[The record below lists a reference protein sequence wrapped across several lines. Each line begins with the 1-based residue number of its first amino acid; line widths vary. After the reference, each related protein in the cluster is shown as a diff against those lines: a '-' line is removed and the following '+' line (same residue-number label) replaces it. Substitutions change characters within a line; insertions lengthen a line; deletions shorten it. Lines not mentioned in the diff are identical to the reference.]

1 MSRTTIEILQ
11 DALAHFEIMQTHAEL
26 GLEER
31 LVIDAVCMRLS
42 AGIEALA
49 AIDSDE
55 REDIFGEVWP
65 LMWGMRNR
73 NAHGDLL
80 VDTTIIR
87 ETLIHDVP
95 SIMSRIRQRV
105 LLHQSAA
112 IGDER
117 AVGDAA
123 LGEPTHVDR
132 QLKDTRSVG
141 SAGAS
146 ESDRD

>member
-1 MSRTTIEILQ
+1 MSRTTIEILR
-11 DALAHFEIMQTHAEL
+11 DALAHVEIMQGHAEQ
-26 GLEER
+26 GLDER

-49 AIDSDE
+49 SLDFNE
-55 REDIFGEVWP
+55 REDIFSEVWP

-73 NAHGDLL
+73 IAHGYLL

-87 ETLIHDVP
+87 QTLIHDVP
-95 SIMSRIRQRV
+95 SITGRIRQRV

-117 AVGDAA
+117 AGGDAA
-123 LGEPTHVDR
+123 LGEPTHVDM
-132 QLKDTRSVG
+132 QLNDTRPLG
-141 SAGAS
+141 SAS
-146 ESDRD
+146 ESDRG

>member
-1 MSRTTIEILQ
+1 MSRDTTEILG
-11 DALAHFEIMQTHAEL
+11 DALGHFDRMRAHASHDL
-26 GLEER
+26 GDQ

-73 NAHGDLL
+73 IAHGYLL

-87 ETLIHDVP
+87 ETMIHDVP

-105 LLHQSAA
+105 LLHQSDA